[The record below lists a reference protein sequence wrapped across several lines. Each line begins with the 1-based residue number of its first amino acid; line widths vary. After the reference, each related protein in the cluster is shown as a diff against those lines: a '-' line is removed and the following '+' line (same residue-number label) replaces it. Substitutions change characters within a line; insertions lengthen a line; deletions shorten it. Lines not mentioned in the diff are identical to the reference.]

1 MVRNKKMC
9 LREMARKHK
18 FNIMFLE
25 KQQLK
30 RFFAAVQN
38 ARNA

>member
-1 MVRNKKMC
+1 MLLKTKMC

-30 RFFAAVQN
+30 RFFADAHN

>member
-18 FNIMFLE
+18 FNYMFLE
-25 KQQLK
+25 KQSFRKGILY
-30 RFFAAVQN
+30 
-38 ARNA
+38 